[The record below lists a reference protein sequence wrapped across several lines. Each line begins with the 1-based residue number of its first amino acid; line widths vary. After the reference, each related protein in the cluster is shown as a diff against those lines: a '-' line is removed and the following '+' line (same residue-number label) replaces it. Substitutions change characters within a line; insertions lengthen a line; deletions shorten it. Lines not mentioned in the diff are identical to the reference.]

1 MQSRDFS
8 KTKIVKKPSNT
19 RDLSSE
25 EESSSD
31 PSEDQDQV
39 EDFSD

>member
-1 MQSRDFS
+1 MQDGNFS

-19 RDLSSE
+19 RDVSSE